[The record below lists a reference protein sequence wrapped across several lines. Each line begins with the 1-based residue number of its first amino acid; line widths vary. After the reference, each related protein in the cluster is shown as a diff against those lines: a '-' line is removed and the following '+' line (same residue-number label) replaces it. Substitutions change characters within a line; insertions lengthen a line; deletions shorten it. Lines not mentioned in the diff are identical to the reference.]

1 MRILLAL
8 YYYRPHM
15 SGLTIY
21 VERLAAALARRGHT
35 VTVLTSQYDASLP
48 REEWS
53 GGDTLGVHDPTQT
66 EAAQPRRSSVR
77 IVRVP
82 VALRSEQGGA
92 HARAW
97 SHGQRAAP

>member
-21 VERLAAALARRGHT
+21 VERLAVTLARCGHT
-35 VTVLTSQYDASLP
+35 VTVLATQHDAKLP

-53 GGDTLGVHDPTQT
+53 DG
-66 EAAQPRRSSVR
+66 VR

-82 VALRSEQGGA
+82 VALRINKG
-92 HARAW
+92 W
-97 SHGQRAAP
+97 SPSRLAPRPASCSVSTMC